1 MLSILKKWFWYDW
14 IIFAIRTFWLVII
27 LSAGFIHPS
36 LIVMPFWT
44 VVILAFLVYLLPLI
58 IQYRKESWYLG
69 AEVIAAGFFHLY
81 LAFAAPG
88 LLWTFVLL
96 VMIIGLGSNRRT
108 YVWAGIPVGII
119 FPVING
125 WIADRSP
132 LELIF
137 SCSFGFAIG
146 FAFNVLIQ
154 SNKQARIIQEQKQL
168 LEQHITRIEELTL
181 MEERSRLSHELHD
194 TIGHTLTSM
203 IIGVESLRSSV
214 PDSEVERIDSLIRVA
229 QCSLDDIRKHL
240 HQLSPISPSHSSGES
255 LRQLSD
261 EFMKSTGVAVSFRV
275 IGSETLLMQKINF
288 CLYRC
293 LQESLTNAV
302 RHGKASAIS
311 VQLHFDSRQLRL
323 QIEDN
328 GVGAEDIRFGFGL
341 NGIKERLDLLHGTLT
356 VHSQKEQGTVIICN
370 LPLQTEPVQGV
381 IRLLIVDDQEIVANG
396 LKQIFDRH
404 ADFLV
409 VGTAGDG
416 HAALQC
422 CEQSEPDIVLMDI
435 RMQGMNGLEALIE
448 IKHRWPVMKVVL
460 MTTFE
465 DSIPAATALEH
476 GAEGYMLK
484 SIHPREMKEALKLIY
499 NGGTW
504 IDQSIATQLFEEMKR
519 QREQLEKYGSSQMHY
534 PYGLTKREMEIL
546 QHLSNGLRYKSI
558 AAKMCLSEGTIRN
571 YCSILYSKLGV
582 GNREE
587 AVGLAQTESIL
598 G

>member
-1 MLSILKKWFWYDW
+1 MLSIIKKWFWYDW
-14 IIFAIRTFWLVII
+14 IAFAIRTFWLVTI
-27 LSAGFIHPS
+27 LSAEFIDPS
-36 LIVMPFWT
+36 LIVVPFWR
-44 VVILAFLVYLLPLI
+44 VVILASLVYLLPLL

-69 AEVIAAGFFHLY
+69 AEVIAAGFFHVY
-81 LAFAAPG
+81 LAYAAPG
-88 LLWTFVLL
+88 LLWTFILL
-96 VMIIGLGSNRRT
+96 VMIVGLGSTRRT
-108 YVWAGIPVGII
+108 YVWTGLPLGII
-119 FPVING
+119 FPAING

-132 LELIF
+132 YEFIF

-154 SNKQARIIQEQKQL
+154 SSKQARIIQEQKQL
-168 LEQHITRIEELTL
+168 LEQHLTRIEELTL
-181 MEERSRLSHELHD
+181 MEERNRLSHELHD

-214 PDSEVERIDSLIRVA
+214 PDSEIERIDSLVRVA
-229 QCSLDDIRKHL
+229 QRSLDDIRKHL
-240 HQLSPISPSHSSGES
+240 HQLSPVSLGPSLGES

-275 IGSETLLMQKINF
+275 IGSEPPLMQKINF

-302 RHGKASAIS
+302 RHGQASAVS
-311 VQLHFDSRQLRL
+311 VQLHVDNQQLRL

-328 GVGAEDIRFGFGL
+328 GIGAEGIRFGFGL
-341 NGIKERLDLLHGTLT
+341 SGIKERMDQLLGTLT
-356 VHSQKEQGTVIICN
+356 VHSQLGQGTVIICSI
-370 LPLQTEPVQGV
+370 PLQTEPVLEM
-381 IRLLIVDDQEIVANG
+381 IRLLIVDDQEIVTG
-396 LKQIFDRH
+396 SLKQNFDQ
-404 ADFLV
+404 DPNFIV

-416 HAALQC
+416 HAALEC
-422 CEQSEPDIVLMDI
+422 CEQSKPDIVLMDI
-435 RMQGMNGLEALIE
+435 RMQGMNGLEALME
-448 IKHRWPVMKVVL
+448 MKHRWPAMKVVL

-465 DSIPAATALEH
+465 DSISAATALEH

-484 SIHPREMKEALKLIY
+484 SIHPREMMEALKLIY

-504 IDQSIATQLFEEMKR
+504 IDQSIATRLFEGMKR
-519 QREQLEKYGSSQMHY
+519 QREQLKKYGSSQEQY

-546 QHLSNGLRYKSI
+546 KHLSNGLRYKSI

-582 GNREE
+582 SNREE
-587 AVGLAQTESIL
+587 AVGFAQTESIL
-598 G
+598 